1 MPALKVRKFV
11 EADAGATAQIY
22 FDAVRFGAAGH
33 YDERQRKA
41 WADRVPDTS
50 QWLARL
56 NAQHT
61 FVAEVNSEPVGFM
74 TVDDAGHIDL
84 AFVAPDRMGTGVADA
99 LYAAVEGQ
107 ALQLGAGRLDT
118 AASHLARSF
127 FERHGWSVVKQQSV
141 AISDVELI
149 NFVMEKRLS

>member
-1 MPALKVRKFV
+1 MLSPKVRRFV
-11 EADAGATAQIY
+11 EADAEATAHIY

-41 WADRVPDTS
+41 WAEKVPDAP

-61 FVAEVNSEPVGFM
+61 FVAEVNSQTVGFM
-74 TVDDAGHIDL
+74 TVDEAGHIDL
-84 AFVAPDRMGTGVADA
+84 AFVAPDQMGTGVADA
-99 LYAAVEGQ
+99 LYAAVEAQ

-127 FERHGWSVVKQQSV
+127 FARHGWAVVKQQSV
-141 AISDVELI
+141 TIGGVELT
-149 NFVMEKRLS
+149 NFIMEKRLS

>member
-1 MPALKVRKFV
+1 MPSLKVRKF
-11 EADAGATAQIY
+11 EAADAGATAQIY

-41 WADRVPDTS
+41 WTEKVPDTR
-50 QWLARL
+50 QWLTRL
-56 NAQHT
+56 NSQHT

-84 AFVAPDRMGTGVADA
+84 AFVAPDQMGTGVADA
-99 LYAAVEGQ
+99 LYAAVEAQ
-107 ALQLGAGRLDT
+107 ALQTGAGRLDT

-127 FERHGWSVVKQQSV
+127 FARHGWSVVKQQSV
-141 AISDVELI
+141 TIGEVELT
-149 NFVMEKRLS
+149 NFIMEKNLN